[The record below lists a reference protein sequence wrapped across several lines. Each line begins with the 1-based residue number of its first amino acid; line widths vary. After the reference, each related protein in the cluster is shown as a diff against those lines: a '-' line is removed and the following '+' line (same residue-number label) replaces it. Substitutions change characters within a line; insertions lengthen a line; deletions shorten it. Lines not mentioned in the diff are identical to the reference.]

1 MQQRRQQI
9 TELINR
15 EGQVSFTEL
24 KRAFPEI
31 SEMTLR
37 TDLKYLDEHNAI
49 VRIHGG
55 AKSIDTIAGTDGLLA
70 RRTVRNQDSK
80 KMIAQKAIQLL
91 RGKSSVF
98 IDSGSTTTVF
108 SKFIPDEPRQ
118 IYTCGISCA
127 MELSTLSQPSVYI
140 VGGRLNRYSLSIA
153 GSSSVLELK
162 SHYFDICFMGATSFS
177 PERGFC
183 CESEEDCILKRVVL
197 SQSEYTVMLMDSS
210 KFGMM
215 NTHSICPVSGV
226 NAIVTDDKI
235 TQEQREYFT
244 NQGIQVF

>member
-15 EGQVSFTEL
+15 EGQVSFGEL
-24 KRAFPEI
+24 KRAFPDI

-37 TDLKYLDEHNAI
+37 TDLKYLDEQNAI

-55 AKSIDTIAGTDGLLA
+55 AKSIDTVAGTDGYLS
-70 RRTVRNQDSK
+70 RRAVHNPDSK
-80 KMIAQKAIQLL
+80 KQIARKAGQLL

-98 IDSGSTTTVF
+98 LDSGSTTSVF

-127 MELSTLSQPSVYI
+127 VELAALSQPSVHLL
-140 VGGRLNRYSLSIA
+140 GGRLNRYSLSVA

-162 SHYFDICFMGATSFS
+162 SHYFDICFLGATSFS

-183 CESEEDCILKRVVL
+183 CESGEDCVLKGVAL
-197 SQSEYTVMLMDSS
+197 AQSEYTVMLLDSS

-215 NTHSICPVSGV
+215 NTHSICPAGGV
-226 NAIVTDDKI
+226 DAIVTDDGI
-235 TQEQREYFT
+235 TQEQRTVFT
-244 NQGIQVF
+244 DQGIAVF